1 MESYKKLQNIY
12 KKINNI
18 EGSIH
23 MLHWDFAT
31 YMPKG
36 SFNSRS
42 EQLATLQS
50 TVHEMVVSTEIS
62 DLLDKAES
70 ETESLSGSDRRN
82 LSLMRH
88 KWMHANAINAELVEK
103 LSILGTKCE
112 SKWRDAREE
121 DDFASFEPLQQ
132 DVLDVVREIA
142 SVKSEA
148 FECSKYDALLD
159 QYDAGRKSSEI
170 DTIFAELQKFLPD
183 FISTVTE
190 YQKTLEDPIFPEG
203 KFEINKQKD
212 LGINLMNIIG
222 FDFNKGR
229 IDTSHHP
236 FCGGTPDDVRIT
248 TRYDEN
254 DFTSS
259 LMGVLHETGHALYE
273 MGLPEKW
280 RGQPIGEALG
290 MSIHESQSLLM
301 EMQVCRGKNF
311 INFAAPLI
319 KDALYSGGDSH
330 NWSSDNLYKIYT
342 RVEPGFIRVDAD
354 EVTYPIH
361 VMIRYDIEKDLI
373 NGKINIRDV
382 PEIWNMR
389 MKDMLGIEVTN
400 YKDGCMQDVHW
411 TDGAFGYFPTYTLGA
426 MIAAQF
432 FDTAKKDK
440 DIEYGIKNG
449 DFQPLVKWLRDN
461 IHSKGSEYSS
471 YDLVKNVTGKPLD
484 VSIFIDHL
492 RTRFLS

>member
-12 KKINNI
+12 KRINNM
-18 EGSIH
+18 EGAIH

-36 SFNSRS
+36 SIDSRS
-42 EQLATLQS
+42 EQLAILQS
-50 TVHEMVVSTEIS
+50 TVHEMVISSEIS
-62 DLLDKAES
+62 DLLDQS
-70 ETESLSGSDRRN
+70 EDNVDKLADSDRRN

-88 KWMHANAINAELVEK
+88 KWLHANAVDTELVEK

-112 SKWRDAREE
+112 SKWRVAREE
-121 DDFASFEPLQQ
+121 DDFASYEPLQQ
-132 DVLDVVREIA
+132 DVLDIVREIA
-142 SVKSEA
+142 TVKSEI
-148 FECSKYDALLD
+148 FKCSKYDALLD
-159 QYDAGRKSSEI
+159 QYDAERRSSEI
-170 DTIFAELQKFLPD
+170 DKIFAELGKFLPD
-183 FISTVTE
+183 FISTVTD
-190 YQKTLEDPIFPEG
+190 YQSTLEDPVFPEG
-203 KFEINKQKD
+203 KFEIEKQKA
-212 LGINLMNIIG
+212 LGINLMEIIG

-229 IDTSHHP
+229 IDISHHP

-254 DFTSS
+254 DFTSA

-280 RGQPIGEALG
+280 RGQPIGEPLG
-290 MSIHESQSLLM
+290 MSVHESQSLLM

-311 INFAAPLI
+311 INFAAPI
-319 KDALYSGGDSH
+319 MKDALASGLDNE
-330 NWSSDNLYKIYT
+330 NWSSDNLYKISSK
-342 RVEPGFIRVDAD
+342 VKAGFIRVDAD

-382 PEIWNMR
+382 PEIWNSK

-426 MIAAQF
+426 IMAAQF
-432 FDTAKKDK
+432 YNSAKKDK

-449 DFQPLVKWLRDN
+449 DFQPLLRWLRDN
-461 IHSKGSEYSS
+461 IHSKGSEYNSN
-471 YDLVKNVTGKPLD
+471 DLVENVTGKPLD
-484 VSIFIDHL
+484 VSFFIEHL
-492 RTRFLS
+492 KNRFLS